1 MVIVVMGVSGC
12 GKSSLGRALAEQWH
26 CPFYDGDDFHPA
38 GNIAKMSAGIPL
50 TDADRWPW
58 LTALQEVMA
67 GHVQQGTTAV
77 VACSALK
84 KSYRDLL
91 RQAGAEVYFVYLA
104 GKFDLLWERIS
115 TRPGHFMPAQLL
127 QTQLA
132 TLEPPT
138 PAEALTLPIT
148 LSLAEMITLIT
159 QQNWGEFNLMTNGDD
174 NGK

>member
-12 GKSSLGRALAEQWH
+12 GKSSLGRALAEQLD

-38 GNIAKMSAGIPL
+38 GNIAKMSAGVPL

-58 LTALQEVMA
+58 LKALQEVMA
-67 GHVQQGTTAV
+67 GHLQQGATAV

-104 GKFDLLWERIS
+104 GEFDLLWERIS

-138 PAEALTLPIT
+138 PAEALTIPIT
-148 LSLAEMITLIT
+148 LSVPEMITLI
-159 QQNWGEFNLMTNGDD
+159 QQKKWGGSS
-174 NGK
+174 

>member
-12 GKSSLGRALAEQWH
+12 GKSSLGRALAEQLH

-38 GNIAKMSAGIPL
+38 ANIAKMSAGVPL

-58 LTALQEVMA
+58 LKALQAVMA
-67 GHVQQGTTAV
+67 KHLQQGETAV

-91 RQAGAEVYFVYLA
+91 RQAGEGVYFVHLA
-104 GKFDLLWERIS
+104 GEFDLLWERIS
-115 TRPGHFMPAQLL
+115 TRPGHFMPAHLL

-138 PAEALTLPIT
+138 PAEALILPIT
-148 LSLAEMITLIT
+148 LSVPEMINLI
-159 QQNWGEFNLMTNGDD
+159 QQKIWG
-174 NGK
+174 KV